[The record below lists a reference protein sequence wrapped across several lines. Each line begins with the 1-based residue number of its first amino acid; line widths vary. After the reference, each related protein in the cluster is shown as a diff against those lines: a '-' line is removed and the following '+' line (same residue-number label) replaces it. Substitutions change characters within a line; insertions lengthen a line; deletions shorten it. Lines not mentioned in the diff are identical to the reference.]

1 MIADFEITMTGIKDS
16 PHKLLLYA
24 TTQLQAVNVLLTM
37 NVSDKE
43 LMEYSER
50 KLVLEQ
56 KIKELEL
63 EIKENRYPSQVSLI

>member
-1 MIADFEITMTGIKDS
+1 
-16 PHKLLLYA
+16 
-24 TTQLQAVNVLLTM
+24 M